1 MKPLTTHTF
10 TSERMSIREL
20 VEIALVFVVGV
31 VIVVLGALIVGGR
44 FDMFKRFE
52 RPVRCSSGHLFTT
65 IWIPGA
71 SVKAIRLGNRRF
83 QRCPVG
89 HHWTTVE
96 RLDRATTAPADLE
109 GAAAVHD
116 IHVP

>member
-1 MKPLTTHTF
+1 M
-10 TSERMSIREL
+10 I
-20 VEIALVFVVGV
+20 VVGV
-31 VIVVLGALIVGGR
+31 VIVVLGGLIVGGLLNV
-44 FDMFKRFE
+44 FKRFE

-65 IWIPGA
+65 IWIPWA
-71 SVKAIRLGNRRF
+71 SVKAIRLGSRRF

-96 RLDRATTAPADLE
+96 RLDHTTTAPADLE